1 MSRQPAEPV
10 LQTNVS
16 WAETQSPGES
26 KCLGWTD
33 GSINCREILTPLWV
47 RGKNNV
53 GSPLAHTGASSCSSG
68 NWKETNTYLCIYI
81 PNILFNTFTIF
92 NKTIKNEEKCLVF
105 FSLIRNSN
113 SNSFVFPFCLRMV
126 LSFLVGSE
134 VRAWVSFVK
143 RKEAC
148 PDCRLTF
155 LRRIYLYF

>member
-33 GSINCREILTPLWV
+33 GSINCWEILTPLWV

-68 NWKETNTYLCIYI
+68 NWKETNTYLCTYI
-81 PNILFNTFTIF
+81 PNIFLTHLLYL
-92 NKTIKNEEKCLVF
+92 IKLLKMRKIVWF

-143 RKEAC
+143 KKEAC